1 MGKRLF
7 YWELAGALFTA
18 AMGTLLHFVYDWS
31 GGWGAAAAFSAVN
44 ESTWEHMKLLFF
56 PMFLFSVVQVC
67 CLGRNYPNFL
77 AARGV
82 STVTGVALI
91 PVLFYTYTGV
101 LGRHL
106 LWADIAVLYLSV
118 LGAFAL
124 DFRLLR
130 RGRFTSLWQQI
141 LGRLKRMKTTRQ
153 KRAAPFYAAAA
164 VWLAYALVLPL
175 YEPLHYALA
184 AGASLLA
191 FAAAAALC
199 RGGPVGEEAGKAPPE
214 KAEEPVE
221 KKPASTGNPELDK
234 MVRDGEMA
242 IREMKRLDENI
253 ADPGISADIVRLEQV
268 SARIFDE
275 VRTHP
280 EKLPQ
285 IRRFLDYYLPTTLK
299 LLNAYDRMSGTGV
312 SGENIDTTLAK
323 VEGMMRTIV
332 AAFEKQLDSLYGAE
346 ALDISTDITVLEN
359 MMAREGLV
367 DSPLKAEPDE
377 KKETDIRLEL

>member
-1 MGKRLF
+1 
-7 YWELAGALFTA
+7 
-18 AMGTLLHFVYDWS
+18 
-31 GGWGAAAAFSAVN
+31 
-44 ESTWEHMKLLFF
+44 
-56 PMFLFSVVQVC
+56 
-67 CLGRNYPNFL
+67 
-77 AARGV
+77 
-82 STVTGVALI
+82 
-91 PVLFYTYTGV
+91 
-101 LGRHL
+101 
-106 LWADIAVLYLSV
+106 
-118 LGAFAL
+118 
-124 DFRLLR
+124 
-130 RGRFTSLWQQI
+130 
-141 LGRLKRMKTTRQ
+141 MKTTRQ

-285 IRRFLDYYLPTTLK
+285 TT
-299 LLNAYDRMSGTGV
+299 TC
-312 SGENIDTTLAK
+312 
-323 VEGMMRTIV
+323 
-332 AAFEKQLDSLYGAE
+332 
-346 ALDISTDITVLEN
+346 
-359 MMAREGLV
+359 
-367 DSPLKAEPDE
+367 PPP
-377 KKETDIRLEL
+377 